1 MAKTASKNISKSKH
15 QSILIGWREWVSFP
29 DNGNFSIKAKIDTGA
44 RTSAVHATHIRE
56 LVKNDK
62 KWVKFR
68 LYQSGKYL
76 FVEIPIIEYRKIT
89 NSFGV
94 SEQRPVI
101 NIKIKL
107 GKNSWKTEVT
117 LARRSGM
124 TYPML
129 IGRNSLKIN
138 YLVHPHQSYLIGA
151 PNNEQK

>member
-1 MAKTASKNISKSKH
+1 MAKTLSIINSKSRHK
-15 QSILIGWREWVSFP
+15 SVLIGWREWISFP

-56 LVKNDK
+56 MEKNDE

-76 FVEIPIIEYRKIT
+76 FVEAPIIEYRKIT

-101 NIKIKL
+101 DIKIKL

-129 IGRNSLKIN
+129 IGRNSLKNN

-151 PNNEQK
+151 PKNEKK